1 MPSSVAGLPY
11 RRLAGFYFFY
21 FATLGVLVPYWG
33 LYLQSVG
40 FAPAEIGTLTAVL
53 LVSRIV
59 APIVWGW
66 VADHTGHRI
75 RLVRVTAL
83 LTVVAFLGVFFG
95 ARFWWL
101 AGVMLAFSFFWHAA
115 LPLLEVDVMNS
126 LGARAGAYGRVRLW
140 GSVGFIVAVVALG
153 AVVDV
158 RGPWWILPALFVL
171 MSGIWIAS
179 LLLPDTR
186 SVHAAVDVGRFRHVL
201 KRPEVIAF
209 LAAGVLMQAGHGP
222 YYTFYS
228 IYLESA
234 GYSKSVIGLLW
245 AFGVVCEIIAFLAM
259 TRIFATLNVRR
270 VLLVSFALA
279 SLRWSLIGFF
289 PESIAILV
297 FAQSLHAASFATFH
311 AAAMQFVHRHFR
323 GRHQHRGQA
332 IYGAVAFGAGGAI
345 GSFVSG
351 HAWNVIGPAMTFAL
365 ASAAAVGAYLVALV
379 FIERPIGA
387 VAARAGGA
395 RESGQEG

>member
-1 MPSSVAGLPY
+1 MAGLPY

-40 FAPAEIGTLTAVL
+40 FAPADIGTLTAVL

-59 APIVWGW
+59 APIVWGG

-83 LTVVAFLGVFFG
+83 LTVVTFLGVFFG
-95 ARFWWL
+95 ATFWWL

-115 LPLLEVDVMNS
+115 LPLLEVSVMNS

-153 AVVDV
+153 AIVDA
-158 RGPWWILPALFVL
+158 RGPWWVLPALLVL
-171 MSGIWIAS
+171 MCGIWIAS
-179 LLLPDTR
+179 LLLPDTP
-186 SVHAAVDVGRFRHVL
+186 SALAAVDAGRFRHAL
-201 KRPEVIAF
+201 RRPEVIAF

-222 YYTFYS
+222 YYTFFS

-234 GYSKSVIGLLW
+234 GYTKSVIGLLW
-245 AFGVVCEIIAFLAM
+245 AFGVVCEIVVFLFM
-259 TRIFATLNVRR
+259 TRIFAAANVRR

-279 SLRWSLIGFF
+279 SLRWLMIGFF
-289 PESIAILV
+289 PESIVMLV
-297 FAQSLHAASFATFH
+297 LAQTLHAASFATFH
-311 AAAMQFVHRHFR
+311 AASMQLVYRYFR

-332 IYGAVAFGAGGAI
+332 IYGGIAFGVGGAI

-351 HAWNVIGPAMTFAL
+351 YAWSAIGPAMTFAL
-365 ASAAAVGAYLVALV
+365 ASAAAAAAFLVALA
-379 FIERPIGA
+379 FIERPIGD
-387 VAARAGGA
+387 VAARADGVRG
-395 RESGQEG
+395 SGQEG

>member
-1 MPSSVAGLPY
+1 MAGLPY

-33 LYLQSVG
+33 LYLQSIG
-40 FAPAEIGTLTAVL
+40 FAPADIGTLTAVL

-59 APIVWGW
+59 APIVWGS

-75 RLVRVTAL
+75 RLVRITAL
-83 LTVVAFLGVFFG
+83 FTVVAFLGVFLG
-95 ARFWWL
+95 ATFWWL

-115 LPLLEVDVMNS
+115 LPLLEVNVMNS

-153 AVVDV
+153 AIVDA
-158 RGPWWILPALFVL
+158 RGPWWVLPALLVL
-171 MSGIWIAS
+171 MGGIWIAS
-179 LLLPDTR
+179 LLLPDTP
-186 SVHAAVDVGRFRHVL
+186 SAHAAVDAGRFRHAL
-201 KRPEVIAF
+201 RRPEVIAF

-234 GYSKSVIGLLW
+234 GYTKSVIGLLW
-245 AFGVVCEIIAFLAM
+245 AFGVICEIVVFLFM
-259 TRIFATLNVRR
+259 TRIFAVANVRR
-270 VLLVSFALA
+270 VLLLSFALA
-279 SLRWSLIGFF
+279 SLRWLMIGFF
-289 PESIAILV
+289 PESIVMLV
-297 FAQSLHAASFATFH
+297 LAQTLHAASFATFH
-311 AAAMQFVHRHFR
+311 AASMQLVHRYFK

-332 IYGAVAFGAGGAI
+332 IYGGVAFGAGGAI

-351 HAWNVIGPAMTFAL
+351 HAWSAIGPAMTFAL
-365 ASAAAVGAYLVALV
+365 ASAAAAAAFLVALAFV
-379 FIERPIGA
+379 ERPIGD
-387 VAARAGGA
+387 VATRADGA
-395 RESGQEG
+395 RESDQEG

>member
-1 MPSSVAGLPY
+1 MAGLPY

-40 FAPAEIGTLTAVL
+40 FAPADIGTLTAVL

-83 LTVVAFLGVFFG
+83 LTIVSFLGVFFG
-95 ARFWWL
+95 TTFWWL

-115 LPLLEVDVMNS
+115 LPLLEVNVMNS

-158 RGPWWILPALFVL
+158 RGPWWVLPALVVL
-171 MSGIWIAS
+171 MSGIWMAS
-179 LLLPDTR
+179 LSLPDTR
-186 SVHAAVDVGRFRHVL
+186 SAHAVPDTGRFRHVL

-228 IYLESA
+228 IYLEAA
-234 GYSKSVIGLLW
+234 GYTKSVIGLLW
-245 AFGVVCEIIAFLAM
+245 AFGVICEIVAFLTM
-259 TRIFATLNVRR
+259 TRIFAALNVRR

-279 SLRWSLIGFF
+279 SLRWLLIGFF
-289 PESIAILV
+289 PESMAMLV
-297 FAQSLHAASFATFH
+297 LAQSLHAASFATFH
-311 AAAMQFVHRHFR
+311 AAAMQLVHRYFK

-332 IYGAVAFGAGGAI
+332 VYGGIAFGVGGAM
-345 GSFVSG
+345 GSFISG
-351 HAWNVIGPAMTFAL
+351 HAWSSIGPAMTFAL
-365 ASAAAVGAYLVALV
+365 ASVSAAGAFIVALV
-379 FIERPIGA
+379 LVERPTGD
-387 VAARAGGA
+387 VAPRAGDA
-395 RESGQEG
+395 RESGRAG